1 MTLNDWLSNHVC
13 NGNSCSLTSSNI
25 VHVHRIFVSSRKI
38 LKSTEM
44 FFLIYGIFSILLVA
58 SNTVDATTTCFNYSS
73 VGKYDPDWE
82 SLDARPLP
90 EWYMDAKVGI
100 FMHFGPYAVPGKF

>member
-1 MTLNDWLSNHVC
+1 
-13 NGNSCSLTSSNI
+13 
-25 VHVHRIFVSSRKI
+25 
-38 LKSTEM
+38 M
-44 FFLIYGIFSILLVA
+44 FFLIYGILSSLLVA
-58 SNTVDATTTCFNYSS
+58 SNTVDATTSCFNYSS

-100 FMHFGPYAVPGKF
+100 FMHFLDCVIRGSPMYLERKKSFFCL

>member
-1 MTLNDWLSNHVC
+1 
-13 NGNSCSLTSSNI
+13 
-25 VHVHRIFVSSRKI
+25 
-38 LKSTEM
+38 M

-100 FMHFGPYAVPGKF
+100 FMHFGPYAVPGKKN